1 MPDYKIARTGLK
13 TREIDVLVL
22 GGGMAGCF
30 AAMAA
35 RRDGASVVLVE
46 PTNALGGQGTA
57 GGVAGFCGDSE
68 RVNDLFA
75 ELVARLRNSGRIDP
89 YDPNDDRRAYDLEIC
104 AFYLQEMVAEKG
116 VEVWLHARAIDAQA
130 TNGHVD
136 KVLVSCGAT
145 LVDVRPRVV
154 IDATGNATIPDMIG
168 LETLHLGARKQL
180 PMSLYFTLWDTH
192 KPVVPFLP
200 DSCPRFVDD
209 EDLPMTSLHC
219 FADGRVEVKM
229 KVVGFDAADGFSLS
243 QAEIHARRQMM
254 GLVYYLQTRG
264 YRGRHGAF
272 GGKPLSTHVLASV
285 SRNIGQREGRRIVG
299 RYTITDDDART
310 SLLRDDAIAVG
321 TYHLDYHWTDTEKR
335 AGTGITDMVEPYH
348 IPLAALIPAGSDNI
362 LCPGRSVSGEQ
373 LAMSSYRVMATCA
386 QTGFGAGIAAA
397 LAAQGGRN
405 LAEIDTAALR
415 ERIVAGQQS
424 LDLAD
429 YGDYLRCLR
438 FSDETLP
445 LPVQSVPQG
454 ANAPRRDLAL
464 AQTRDGN
471 FVVARLTTPTRIE
484 LALRRRTKWKIWAAL
499 TSDTPLAAV
508 RLGADLRIAAQTI
521 DGAWGMLDAALPPRD
536 AQAAT
541 PIAAKFAPGEMA
553 QAAAPEFPD
562 AVALAGFQRLT
573 SAHCTLNDGEAIR
586 LAFVDGGLVAL
597 ARQRGALLLARISD
611 RADLSSDPACFAT
624 SVGMAIVHRREDGT
638 THFWEG
644 PIERFAAP
652 QAPQPTAADLK
663 GRPYKDHL
671 ILAAS

>member
-1 MPDYKIARTGLK
+1 MSDYKIAQAGLK

-75 ELVARLRNSGRIDP
+75 ELIARLRKSGRIDP

-130 TNGHVD
+130 TNGHVE

-145 LVDVRPRVV
+145 LVEVRPRVV

-168 LETLHLGARKQL
+168 LETLHLGPRKQL

-192 KPVVPFLP
+192 RPVTPFLP
-200 DSCPRFVDD
+200 DSCPRFDNDD
-209 EDLPMTSLHC
+209 NLPMTSLHC

-254 GLVYYLQTRG
+254 GLIYYLQTRG

-272 GGKPLSTHVLASV
+272 GGKPLATHVLASV
-285 SRNIGQREGRRIVG
+285 SRNIGQREGRRVVG

-310 SLLRDDAIAVG
+310 ALLRDDAIAVG

-397 LAAQGGRN
+397 LAARAGKS
-405 LAEIDTAALR
+405 LTEIDTGTLR
-415 ERIVAGQQS
+415 DRIVAGKQS

-438 FSDETLP
+438 FSDEALP
-445 LPVQSVPQG
+445 LPAQSVPQG

-471 FVVARLTTPTRIE
+471 FVVARLTTPARIE
-484 LALRRRTKWKIWAAL
+484 LALRRRTKWKSWAAL
-499 TSDTPLAAV
+499 TSDTPLAAIH
-508 RLGADLRIAAQTI
+508 LGADLRIAAQTI
-521 DGAWGMLDAALPPRD
+521 DGAWGTLEAVLPPRD
-536 AQAAT
+536 AQAAS
-541 PIAAKFAPGEMA
+541 PIAAKFVPGQMT
-553 QAAAPEFPD
+553 QTAAPEFPD
-562 AVALAGFQRLT
+562 TVTLAGFQRLT
-573 SAHCTLNDGEAIR
+573 AAHCTLNDGETIR
-586 LAFVDGGLVAL
+586 LAFLADGLVAL
-597 ARQRGALLLARISD
+597 ARQRGALLLARIAD
-611 RADLSSDPACFAT
+611 QADLSSEPACFAT
-624 SVGMAIVHRREDGT
+624 SVGVAIVYRLADGST
-638 THFWEG
+638 RFWEG
-644 PIERFAAP
+644 PIERFAIP

>member
-1 MPDYKIARTGLK
+1 MSDYKIAQTGLQ

-130 TNGHVD
+130 ANGHVE

-145 LVDVRPRVV
+145 LVEVRPRVV

-192 KPVVPFLP
+192 KPVTPFLP

-264 YRGRHGAF
+264 YRGRHGAL
-272 GGKPLSTHVLASV
+272 GGKPLDTHVLASV

-310 SLLRDDAIAVG
+310 SLLRSDAIAVG

-348 IPLAALIPAGSDNI
+348 IPLASLIPAGADNI

-397 LAAQGGRN
+397 LAARGGKS
-405 LAEIDTAALR
+405 LTEIDTGVLR
-415 ERIVAGQQS
+415 ARIVAGKQS

-438 FSDETLP
+438 FSDEALP
-445 LPVQSVPQG
+445 LPVQSIPQG
-454 ANAPRRDLAL
+454 ANAPRRDMAL
-464 AQTRDGN
+464 AQIRDGS
-471 FVVARLTTPTRIE
+471 FVVARLTTPMRIE
-484 LALRRRTKWKIWAAL
+484 LALRRRTKWKAWAVL
-499 TSDTPLAAV
+499 TSETPLAAV
-508 RLGADLRIAAQTI
+508 HMGADLRVVAQTT
-521 DGAWGMLDAALPPRD
+521 DGVWGMLEAALPDLD
-536 AQAAT
+536 AQNTT
-541 PIAAKFAPGEMA
+541 PTAAKFVAGEKP
-553 QAAAPEFPD
+553 QATAPEFPD
-562 AVALAGFQRLT
+562 AAKLDGFQRLAA
-573 SAHCTLNDGEAIR
+573 AHCTLNDGEEIR
-586 LAFVDGGLVAL
+586 LAFVEGGLVAL
-597 ARQRGALLLARISD
+597 ARQRGALLLARITD
-611 RADLSSDPACFAT
+611 KVDLSSEPSCFAT
-624 SVGMAIVHRREDGT
+624 SVGVAIVYRLTDGT
-638 THFWEG
+638 ARFWEG

>member
-1 MPDYKIARTGLK
+1 MSDYKIAQAGLK

-75 ELVARLRNSGRIDP
+75 ELVARLRKSGRIDP

-130 TNGHVD
+130 ANGHVE
-136 KVLVSCGAT
+136 KVLVSCSAT
-145 LVDVRPRVV
+145 LVEVRPRVV

-168 LETLHLGARKQL
+168 LETLHLGPRKQL

-192 KPVVPFLP
+192 KPVTPFLP

-254 GLVYYLQTRG
+254 GLIYYLQTRG

-272 GGKPLSTHVLASV
+272 GGKPLDTHVLASV

-348 IPLAALIPAGSDNI
+348 IPLAALIPAGSDNV

-397 LAAQGGRN
+397 LAARGRKS
-405 LAEIDTAALR
+405 LTEIDTAALR
-415 ERIVAGQQS
+415 DRIVAGQQS

-438 FSDETLP
+438 FSDEALP
-445 LPVQSVPQG
+445 LPARAPG

-464 AQTRDGN
+464 GQTRDGS
-471 FVVARLTTPTRIE
+471 FLVASLTMPTRIE
-484 LALRRRTKWKIWAAL
+484 IALRRRTKWNVWATL
-499 TSDTPLAAV
+499 TSDKPLAAI
-508 RLGADLRIAAQTI
+508 RMGAGLRIAAQTT
-521 DGAWGMLDAALPPRD
+521 DGVWGTLDAALPPLD

-541 PIAAKFAPGEMA
+541 PIAAKFVPSQMT
-553 QAAAPEFPD
+553 QTAAPEFPD
-562 AVALAGFQRLT
+562 AVTLDGFQRLT
-573 SAHCTLNDGEAIR
+573 DAHCMLNDGEAIR
-586 LAFVDGGLVAL
+586 LAYVDGGLVAL
-597 ARQRGALLLARISD
+597 ARQRGALLLARIAD
-611 RADLSSDPACFAT
+611 KADLSSEPACFAT
-624 SVGMAIVHRREDGT
+624 SVGVAIVYRLADGT
-638 THFWEG
+638 TRFWEG